1 MALCTD
7 DQIEGQDALWI
18 ISIHA
23 GEHDHHELVEFMQL
37 KCFCLLKWKIDKPN
51 TKMLR
56 NSRIIEFVM
65 NTFVLNKKMTSVISK
80 YLFYIAED
88 FFLCISVY
96 HSLSLAP
103 SISPS
108 TLRDECTKAPGRIC
122 RVDWNTK
129 VWHSGFNKKI
139 NNDSIRIL
147 MCF

>member
-1 MALCTD
+1 MLIMWLFV
-7 DQIEGQDALWI
+7 QMIRLKVKMLFESSQFMLENKIIVILW
-18 ISIHA
+18 SSCSSSA
-23 GEHDHHELVEFMQL
+23 SVF
-37 KCFCLLKWKIDKPN
+37 LKWKIDKPN

-65 NTFVLNKKMTSVISK
+65 NTFVLNKKKSLCYSK

-122 RVDWNTK
+122 RVD
-129 VWHSGFNKKI
+129 
-139 NNDSIRIL
+139 
-147 MCF
+147 